1 MEGTADRSVDDMA
14 LPERRLP
21 RVAGGFAPLAV
32 RDFADRGVA
41 FCFRDELAAWRA
53 ESTAWSW
60 CASAVL
66 SAPSGGSEAP
76 LSVAVVRTP
85 APRTISPERKRSAR
99 RSDGVGMVRTM
110 SPPDRKQRHRCVAA
124 RTKTL
129 RQGQPM
135 GQPIGLPHGLPLG
148 LPSAGHHGLRVTPAS
163 AAEQTLQN
171 GQDLQD

>member
-1 MEGTADRSVDDMA
+1 MEGTPDCASDDMP
-14 LPERRLP
+14 LPARKPP
-21 RVAGGFAPLAV
+21 RDAAAFVPLGVRGFGV
-32 RDFADRGVA
+32 RGVA
-41 FCFRDELAAWRA
+41 FRFRDELAAWRA

-60 CASAVL
+60 CASAML

-76 LSVAVVRTP
+76 LRVAVVRTP

-135 GQPIGLPHGLPLG
+135 GLPMGLPHGLPLG

-163 AAEQTLQN
+163 AAEQALQN
-171 GQDLQD
+171 G

>member
-32 RDFADRGVA
+32 RDFADRGMA
-41 FCFRDELAAWRA
+41 FCFRDELPAWRA

-60 CASAVL
+60 CASAML

-110 SPPDRKQRHRCVAA
+110 SVPDRRERHRCVAGCTKILQPE
-124 RTKTL
+124 RTATG
-129 RQGQPM
+129 RQG
-135 GQPIGLPHGLPLG
+135 
-148 LPSAGHHGLRVTPAS
+148 LRAMPAS
-163 AAEQTLQN
+163 GEEQHFQL
-171 GQDLQD
+171 GQDLQDGQDGQDC